1 MPLRI
6 LIAGALIC
14 AAPAAIAQQ
23 RQLDAHEHGA
33 GTLDLARFGNIV
45 EFELRAPG
53 ADIVGFEHAATSEEN
68 KQAVAAAI
76 DLLSA
81 PETILAFP
89 AAAGCEAQEA
99 KAVLVA
105 MGDEHSDEPGR
116 LEHDDHD
123 DHDDHEEAAA
133 GHTEFHARAIYTC
146 SNPEAL
152 DRVDLP
158 YFGHFPNARELEVQ
172 AVSDKGGFGAEVVR
186 DQPVLQLDG
195 KL

>member
-1 MPLRI
+1 MPLRL

-14 AAPAAIAQQ
+14 AAPTAIAQQ

-33 GTLDLARFGNIV
+33 GTLDLARSGNIL

-53 ADIVGFEHAATSEEN
+53 ADIVGFEHAATSEED
-68 KQAVAAAI
+68 KMAVAAAI
-76 DLLSA
+76 EMLSK
-81 PETILAFP
+81 PETILALSD
-89 AAAGCEAQEA
+89 AAGCEPQEA
-99 KAVLVA
+99 TAILVA
-105 MGDEHSDEPGR
+105 MSDEHEDEAGM
-116 LEHDDHD
+116 LEHDEHD
-123 DHDDHEEAAA
+123 EHDDHEEAAA
-133 GHTEFHARAIYTC
+133 GHTEFHAHAIYTC

-152 DRVDLP
+152 DRIDLP